1 MLYLGG
7 EGEVALAPGREEVL
21 LRQQG
26 AERGVLLLTA
36 QQFLPSGHPELVF
49 PGAEVL
55 QTATLA
61 DPHAVLVAVVVSVSS
76 VEGHPARLLDAQR
89 VLQRALLRADDDVA
103 ASSVTYSGNCNNVLL
118 E

>member
-1 MLYLGG
+1 MFS
-7 EGEVALAPGREEVL
+7 R
-21 LRQQG
+21 
-26 AERGVLLLTA
+26 AEI
-36 QQFLPSGHPELVF
+36 
-49 PGAEVL
+49 L